1 MRRREF
7 IQYAGCAGMAFAV
20 SGRDA
25 WSQLA
30 DSRIEILLNEPI
42 AQISPMIY
50 GQFTEHIGGVI
61 YDGVWVGRESKIPNV
76 NGIRKAL
83 VDKLRE
89 IRVPVI
95 RWPGGC
101 AADSY
106 DWRDGVGPAEKR
118 PRRTNFWEID
128 PDASRLHEKG
138 RQIFETNEFGT
149 DEFMQ
154 LCKLAGA
161 QPYVAA
167 NLRSLSPLDFDH
179 WVEYCN
185 SPKGSTTLAEMRAA
199 GGSPDPFG
207 VRYWGVGNESWGCG
221 GNFTPEE
228 YASEFRRF
236 TTWVPRY
243 GVDLQFIGSGPNG
256 DDVDWTQRFFEQI
269 STGKHSYSNP
279 SFAGW
284 SIHHYAWNLSR
295 GKTQDWIKG
304 KGDALQFDAVDWYEV
319 LRESDR
325 MQQIINDHW
334 TVMGEYD
341 TARQVKLVVD
351 EYGPWY
357 REGSEVDISHLFG
370 QQITIRD
377 ALATALTLDTF
388 NRNAEKV
395 AIAASAQLV
404 NNINTLFLAH
414 EDQFITTPNFNVFAM
429 YANHQ
434 GARALRTEFSSPRV
448 HYVRDGQP
456 ATFWGLQGSA
466 SQKENAVTLTVVNT
480 DLERSKVTQIAVRGG
495 HLRSASGM
503 ALKSPEMHAHNTF
516 AQPDAVQPAN
526 LGVSLAGDL
535 LTVEFPAASVSKIE
549 IVLAEGT

>member
-1 MRRREF
+1 
-7 IQYAGCAGMAFAV
+7 MAFAV
-20 SGRDA
+20 SSRDA

-76 NGIRKAL
+76 NGIRKSL

-118 PRRTNFWEID
+118 PRRTNFWETD

-154 LCKLAGA
+154 FCRLAGA

-185 SPKGSTTLAEMRAA
+185 SPKGSTTLAEMRAT

-228 YASEFRRF
+228 YATEFRRF

-256 DDVDWTQRFFEQI
+256 DDVDWTRRFFEQI
-269 STGKHSYSNP
+269 STGKHSYSNT
-279 SFAGW
+279 SFTGW

-295 GKTQDWIKG
+295 GKTQDWIQA

-325 MQQIINDHW
+325 MQEIINDHW
-334 TVMGEYD
+334 TAMGEYD
-341 TARQVKLVVD
+341 TLRRVKLVVD

-357 REGSEVDISHLFG
+357 REGSEIDISHLFG

-395 AIAASAQLV
+395 AIAATAQLV

-434 GARALRTEFSSPRV
+434 GAQALRTEFSSPRV
-448 HYVRDGQP
+448 HYVRDGRP
-456 ATFWGLQGSA
+456 ATLWGLQGSA
-466 SQKENAVTLTVVNT
+466 SKKENAVTLTVVNP
-480 DLERSKVTQIAVRGG
+480 DLERSKLTQIALRGARP
-495 HLRSASGM
+495 RSAAGM

-516 AQPDAVQPAN
+516 AQPNAVQPAN
-526 LGVSLAGDL
+526 LGVSIAGDL

-549 IVLAEGT
+549 IDLAEGA